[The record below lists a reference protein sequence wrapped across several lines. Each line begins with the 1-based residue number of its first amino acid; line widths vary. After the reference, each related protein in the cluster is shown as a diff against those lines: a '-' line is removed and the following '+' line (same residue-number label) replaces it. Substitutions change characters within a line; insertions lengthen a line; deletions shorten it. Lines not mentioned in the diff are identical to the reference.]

1 VALLP
6 VEVIHT
12 IVHGYFVLLVKNG
25 KTKMNAI
32 RIDGA
37 QASPNLAAAI
47 GASRPADHAVHFWW
61 LGQAGFAL
69 RHGSTLLLVDP
80 YLSDSLAEKY
90 RHSEFKHLRMM
101 PTPVAPQ
108 DLRGCTWYLCTHG
121 HTDHMDPGTI
131 RGILQ
136 AAAPAFLLPRAELAR
151 GSERGMPVERM
162 HGINAGEARQLTTDL
177 SVEAIAAAHEAL
189 EVDAE
194 GNYKFLGYVISAGGL
209 RLYHSGDCVPY
220 PGLEQRLAQ
229 KQIDVAFLP
238 INGRDA
244 FRLSKGVP
252 GNFTLA
258 EAIAL
263 CQAAGISYLVGHHWG
278 MFDFNTIDPEVAAA
292 ILRQDAGP
300 LNWLLP
306 EIGVTYTIQL
316 D

>member
-1 VALLP
+1 VAP
-6 VEVIHT
+6 VTVIRT
-12 IVHGYFVLLVKNG
+12 IVHDYPVLLVRNG
-25 KTKMNAI
+25 KIKMNAI
-32 RIDGA
+32 RIDA
-37 QASPNLAAAI
+37 TQTSPNLAVAI
-47 GASRPADHAVHFWW
+47 GAIPPADHAVRFWW

-90 RHSEFKHLRMM
+90 RNSEFKHLRMM
-101 PTPVAPQ
+101 PAPVAPEQ
-108 DLRGCTWYLCTHG
+108 LDGCTWYLCTHG

-131 RGILQ
+131 RGVLQ
-136 AAAPAFLLPRAELAR
+136 AATPAFLLPRAELAR
-151 GSERGMPVERM
+151 GRERGMPVERM
-162 HGINAGEARQLTTDL
+162 HGINAGETLQLTTDI
-177 SVEAIAAAHEAL
+177 SVEAIAAAHEEL
-189 EVDAE
+189 EVDAA
-194 GNYKFLGYVISAGGL
+194 GNYKFLGYEISAGGL

-220 PGLEQRLAQ
+220 PGLEPYLAQ
-229 KQIDVAFLP
+229 RQIDVAFLP

-258 EAIAL
+258 EAISL
-263 CQAAGISYLVGHHWG
+263 CQTAGISYLVGHHWG
-278 MFDFNTIDPEVAAA
+278 MFDFNTIDPEAAAA

-306 EIGVTYTIQL
+306 EIGVTYTIQP